1 MNSPFDQAPRV
12 SRGSHSFLATKY
24 NAMMAKILVVDD
36 ELPILNLVSAYLKP
50 EGYEV
55 YTAPDGN
62 AGLKAARA
70 YKPDILILDIML
82 PGIDGIE
89 LLSRLRRES
98 DLYVILLTART
109 EETDKIVGLS
119 MGADDYMTKP
129 FSPRELVARVKAALR
144 RLQAGAASASNNRVL
159 SFRRVRVDVGARTV
173 YMEDQPVDLTTTEFD
188 LLKALAESHGR
199 VLSREQLLE
208 KVWGG
213 EYFGEMRVVDVH
225 LGHVR
230 QKLGCDDLIATVRG
244 VGYRFEDEPL

>member
-1 MNSPFDQAPRV
+1 M
-12 SRGSHSFLATKY
+12 T
-24 NAMMAKILVVDD
+24 KILVIDD
-36 ELPILNLVSAYLKP
+36 EPSITNLVSAYLKP

-55 YTAPDGN
+55 FTAADGN

-70 YKPDILILDIML
+70 FKPDLIILDLML
-82 PGIDGIE
+82 PGMDGIE

-98 DLYVILLTART
+98 DVYVIMLTART

-119 MGADDYMTKP
+119 VGADDYVTKP
-129 FSPRELVARVKAALR
+129 FSPRELTARVKAALR
-144 RLQAGAASASNNRVL
+144 RLQTGSGTGGERSVL
-159 SFRRVRVDVGARTV
+159 SFKHVRVDVGAHTV
-173 YMEDQPVDLTTTEFD
+173 HVDDEPIELTSIEFE
-188 LLKALAESHGR
+188 LLHALAENHGR

-230 QKLGCDDLIATVRG
+230 QKLGNDEYISTVRG
-244 VGYRFEDEPL
+244 VGYRFDDEPL

>member
-1 MNSPFDQAPRV
+1 
-12 SRGSHSFLATKY
+12 
-24 NAMMAKILVVDD
+24 MAKILVVDD
-36 ELPILNLVSAYLKP
+36 EQPILNLVSAYLKP

-55 YTAPDGN
+55 YTASDGN

-82 PGIDGIE
+82 PGMDGIE

-98 DLYVILLTART
+98 DMYVILLTART

-144 RLQAGAASASNNRVL
+144 RLQAGAASTSDNRVL
-159 SFRRVRVDVGARTV
+159 SFRRVRMDVGARSV
-173 YMEDQPVDLTTTEFD
+173 FVGDQPVDLTTIEFD
-188 LLKALAESHGR
+188 LLKALAENRGR

-213 EYFGEMRVVDVH
+213 EYYGEMRVVDVH

-244 VGYRFEDEPL
+244 VGYRFEDEPI